1 MISQI
6 LFPII
11 GTLACYGLLYVGQF
25 LYRKL
30 TSPLRHMV
38 GPPNPSFLFGNF
50 KEMADDAS
58 LTERWR
64 NEFGRTFC
72 LKGLFSISELHSSDI
87 KAVNHIVSNSSI
99 YQKATFNLDSRR
111 RLLGK
116 GILTVELDDHK
127 RQRKIMNQAFSIAQ
141 IRLLTEVFV
150 EKAVQLRD
158 VWAHQVAQENG
169 SARIDVLDWL
179 RRMTLDVIGQ
189 AGEKSS
195 RCQLEVHIPN
205 SYTMQG
211 SITNSMPL
219 MEAFTNLLHSPQ
231 AQNYLGFRLAQS
243 IVPIL
248 KLLPVPGS
256 QLLKRARTTMNAV
269 GRQIVTNSTAVL
281 NGSEGEKGS
290 HGRKDLLSVLLKS
303 NLSANVP
310 ESQRMSD
317 AEVIAQISTFLL
329 AGHETTSAAVAW
341 ALHALS
347 LQTAIQ
353 AKLREE
359 LLTLSTENPTMDELN
374 SLPYLESVVRETM
387 RLHAPAVFTQRRA
400 MKDDVLPLS
409 KPYIDKEGK
418 AHNSLPIPKGQMM
431 HIPILAVNTDK
442 EIWGEDA
449 FEFKPERWDN
459 IPEAVNAI
467 PGVWANL
474 FTFFAGPHNCIGFR
488 FSLAEIKVMLF
499 TLIRTFEFEPG
510 VPKGSIVPKTAGLIL
525 RPTVLGDTS
534 TGSSLPM
541 IVKMYVQEY

>member
-6 LFPII
+6 LFPIL
-11 GTLACYGLLYVGQF
+11 GTLVCYGLLHVGQI
-25 LYRKL
+25 LYREL

-38 GPPNPSFLFGNF
+38 GPPNPSFFLGNF

-58 LTERWR
+58 LTAKWR

-99 YQKATFNLDSRR
+99 YQKATFTRDVGS

-116 GILTVELDDHK
+116 GLLTVEMDDHK

-158 VWAHQVAQENG
+158 VWAHQVAQGNG

-189 AGEKSS
+189 AGFNYQFDALDGK
-195 RCQLEVHIPN
+195 PN
-205 SYTMQG
+205 ALNQ
-211 SITNSMPL
+211 
-219 MEAFTNLLHSPQ
+219 AFTNLLHSPQ
-231 AQNYLGFRLAQS
+231 ASNYLGFRLAQS
-243 IVPIL
+243 IMPIL

-256 QLLKRARTTMNAV
+256 QLLKRARLTMNV
-269 GRQIVTNSTAVL
+269 IGRQIVSNSTAIL
-281 NGSEGEKGS
+281 NGSEGEEGL

-303 NLSANVP
+303 NLSVNVP
-310 ESQRMSD
+310 ENQRMSD

-347 LQTAIQ
+347 LHAATQV
-353 AKLREE
+353 KLREE

-387 RLHAPAVFTQRRA
+387 RLRAPAVFTQRRA
-400 MKDDVLPLS
+400 TKDDVLPLS

-449 FEFKPERWDN
+449 FEFKPERWEN

-474 FTFFAGPHNCIGFR
+474 FTFFAGPHNCECSPPILRFENRCTFPGIGFR

-510 VPKGSIVPKTAGLIL
+510 L
-525 RPTVLGDTS
+525 
-534 TGSSLPM
+534 
-541 IVKMYVQEY
+541 